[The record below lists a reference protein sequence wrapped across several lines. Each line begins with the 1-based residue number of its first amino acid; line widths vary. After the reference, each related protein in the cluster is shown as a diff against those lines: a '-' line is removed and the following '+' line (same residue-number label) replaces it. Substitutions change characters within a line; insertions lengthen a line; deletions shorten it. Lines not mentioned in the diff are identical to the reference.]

1 VNKKALEDAK
11 KEISD
16 DKENE
21 GKISKKEKEKL
32 KLESE
37 KINYLEL

>member
-1 VNKKALEDAK
+1 MNKKALEDAK

-16 DKENE
+16 DKEND
-21 GKISKKEKEKL
+21 GKLSKKEKEKL

>member
-1 VNKKALEDAK
+1 MNKKALEDAK

-21 GKISKKEKEKL
+21 GKPSKKEKEKL

-37 KINYLEL
+37 KTNYLEL

>member
-11 KEISD
+11 KVISN

-21 GKISKKEKEKL
+21 GKLSKKEKE
-32 KLESE
+32 
-37 KINYLEL
+37 

>member
-16 DKENE
+16 DKEND
-21 GKISKKEKEKL
+21 GKLSKKEKEKL

>member
-16 DKENE
+16 NKENE
-21 GKISKKEKEKL
+21 GKLSKKEKE
-32 KLESE
+32 
-37 KINYLEL
+37 